1 MAIEHRSPPF
11 PSQPPADDARPVSS
25 LVGSI
30 PAPAERDAEILE
42 FLTDYEG
49 RSLLRFV
56 TIGSVDDGKSTLIGR
71 LLYETGGVFDDQLA
85 AVTTVEQGGREVI
98 NFANLT
104 DGLVAERE
112 QGITIDVA
120 YRYFATKRR
129 KFIIADTPG
138 HVQYTRNMATGA
150 STADAAVIL
159 IDARLG
165 VLQQS
170 RRHAYIANLLGIP
183 QLLVAVNKMDLIGF
197 DQAKYEAI
205 VAEFRQ
211 FTDQLGGPAKPARTH
226 AEGRVRAESGGR
238 EEKLQRFE
246 RVVFFPVSALEGDNV
261 VSASQ
266 RTPWFSGVPLLEH
279 LETTEVRSSADDDRL
294 VFAVQLVLRPDLD
307 FRGYAGTISSG
318 RVRRGDEIKVLP
330 SGKTSRVARIVSW
343 DGELS
348 EAFAPM
354 SVTLTLA
361 DEIDISRG
369 DVLTRVDNHL
379 HVSRRLQATLVWMH
393 DIPLELGRQYLI
405 KHMTNLVSGSITTV
419 DHRIDMDTLAKI
431 PAETL
436 ALNDVGDV
444 TLSLNR
450 PLILDGYDS
459 DKTAG
464 SFIVIDRVSNVT
476 IAAGMIRSH
485 GEDYQ
490 DDGRAVARALVSTER
505 AVRFNQ
511 RPAVLWMTGRSGTG
525 KIVVARALERRLFDA
540 GHMAYVLDPRQL
552 GRVDRQAQA
561 KQFQPLIDA
570 AELLADAG
578 LIVIVAY
585 SSPARVDR
593 QRARERLSER
603 ASYMEAFFDA
613 ELPTCRSRLEALGRD
628 PDEASLAYEPPD
640 DPDIMIDGDELDI
653 EREVDRLVKALERRG
668 VIGH

>member
-1 MAIEHRSPPF
+1 VAAIDHRSPPF
-11 PSQPPADDARPVSS
+11 PRQPPADDARPVSS
-25 LVGSI
+25 LVAEI

-42 FLTDYEG
+42 FLADYEG

-71 LLYETGGVFDDQLA
+71 LLYETGGVFEDQLA
-85 AVTTVEQGGREVI
+85 AVTSDDNGAAVI

-150 STADAAVIL
+150 STADAAIIL

-170 RRHAYIANLLGIP
+170 RRHAYIADLLGIP
-183 QLLVAVNKMDLIGF
+183 ELLVAVNKMDLVGF
-197 DQAKYEAI
+197 EQGKYEAI

-211 FTDQLGGPAKPARTH
+211 FTAALN
-226 AEGRVRAESGGR
+226 
-238 EEKLQRFE
+238 FE
-246 RVVFFPVSALEGDNV
+246 RVEFFPISALAGDNV
-261 VSASQ
+261 VHPSE
-266 RTPWFSGVPLLEH
+266 RTPYFAAAGGRSLLEH
-279 LETTEVRSSADDDRL
+279 LETTPVRTTADEDRL
-294 VFAVQLVLRPDLD
+294 LFPVQLVLRPDLD
-307 FRGYAGTISSG
+307 FRGYAGTIAAG
-318 RVRRGDEIKVLP
+318 VVRRGDEIKILP
-330 SGKTSRVARIVSW
+330 SGKTSRVTRIVTW

-369 DVLTRVDNHL
+369 DVLTRVDNDL

-393 DIPLELGRQYLI
+393 DVPLELGRQYLI
-405 KHMTNLVSGSITTV
+405 KHTTNLVSGSVVHV
-419 DHRIDMDTLAKI
+419 DHKIDMDTLAQI
-431 PAETL
+431 GAETL

-450 PLILDGYDS
+450 PLILDEYVH
-459 DKTAG
+459 DKAAG

-476 IAAGMIRSH
+476 VAAGMIRGH

-490 DDGRAVARALVSTER
+490 DDGRAVAAALVANER
-505 AVRFNQ
+505 AARFNQ

-525 KIVVARALERRLFDA
+525 KIVVARRLERRLFDA
-540 GHMAYVLDPRQL
+540 GYIAYVLDPTRF
-552 GRVDRQAQA
+552 GRVDRHAQA
-561 KQFQPLIDA
+561 KQLRPLIDA

-578 LIVIVAY
+578 MIVIVAY
-585 SSPARVDR
+585 TSPARVDR
-593 QRARERLSER
+593 ERARERLGER
-603 ASYMEAFFDA
+603 QAFLEAFFDA
-613 ELPTCRSRLEALGRD
+613 DLPTCRSRLEALGRD
-628 PDEASLAYEPPD
+628 VDEASLAYEAPD

-668 VIGH
+668 VLEAAADE

>member
-11 PSQPPADDARPVSS
+11 PSQAPADEARPVSS
-25 LVGSI
+25 LVQSI
-30 PAPAERDAEILE
+30 PAPAENDGEILE
-42 FLTDYEG
+42 FLADYES

-85 AVTTVEQGGREVI
+85 AVTTEQNGREVI

-150 STADAAVIL
+150 STADAAIIL

-183 QLLVAVNKMDLIGF
+183 QLLVAVNKMDLLDF
-197 DQAKYEAI
+197 DQAKYAAI
-205 VAEFRQ
+205 VAEFRK
-211 FTDQLGGPAKPARTH
+211 FTDQLG
-226 AEGRVRAESGGR
+226 
-238 EEKLQRFE
+238 FE
-246 RVVFFPVSALEGDNV
+246 RVEFFPVSALQGDNIV
-261 VSASQ
+261 VASQ
-266 RTPWFSGVPLLEH
+266 RTAWFTGRTLLEH
-279 LETTEVRSSADDDRL
+279 LETIEARSGADDDRL
-294 VFAVQLVLRPDLD
+294 VFPVQMVLRPDLN

-343 DGELS
+343 DGDLT

-393 DIPLELGRQYLI
+393 DIPLEPGRQYLV
-405 KHMTNLVSGSITTV
+405 KHTTNLVSGSIVKV
-419 DHRIDMDTLAKI
+419 DHRIDMDTLAKV
-431 PAETL
+431 PAEIL

-450 PLILDGYDS
+450 PLILDSYES

-464 SFIVIDRVSNVT
+464 SFIIIDRVSNVT
-476 IAAGMIRSH
+476 IAAGMIRGH

-490 DDGRAVARALVSTER
+490 VDGRAVARALVATER
-505 AVRFNQ
+505 GTRYKQ
-511 RPAVLWMTGRSGTG
+511 QPAVIWMTGRSGTG

-552 GRVDRQAQA
+552 TRIDRQAQA
-561 KQFQPLIDA
+561 KQFTHLIDA

-578 LIVIVAY
+578 LIVLVAY
-585 SSPARVDR
+585 PSPARADR
-593 QRARERLSER
+593 QRARDRLSER
-603 ASYMEAFFDA
+603 ACFIEAFFDSD
-613 ELPTCRSRLEALGRD
+613 LPTCRSRLEALGRD

-640 DPDIMIDGDELDI
+640 DPDIMVDGDELDI
-653 EREVDRLVKALERRG
+653 DREVERLIKQLERRG
-668 VIGH
+668 VLVP

>member
-1 MAIEHRSPPF
+1 MAIDHRSPPF
-11 PSQPPADDARPVSS
+11 PSARPDDAERPVSS
-25 LVGSI
+25 LISTI
-30 PAPAERDAEILE
+30 PPITEADAETLE
-42 FLTDYEG
+42 FLADYER

-85 AVTTVEQGGREVI
+85 AVTSTEVDGNEVI

-150 STADAAVIL
+150 STADAAIIL

-170 RRHAYIANLLGIP
+170 RRHGYIANLLGIP
-183 QLLVAVNKMDLIGF
+183 HLLVAVNKMDLVEF
-197 DQAKYEAI
+197 DEARYDEI
-205 VAEFRQ
+205 VAEFRA
-211 FTDQLGGPAKPARTH
+211 FT
-226 AEGRVRAESGGR
+226 
-238 EEKLQRFE
+238 E
-246 RVVFFPVSALEGDNV
+246 RLSFRKVEFFPVSALNGDNV
-261 VSASQ
+261 VTASP
-266 RTPWFSGVPLLEH
+266 RTPYFAAKGGKPLLEH
-279 LETTEVRSSADDDRL
+279 LETMEVDNAGDEERL
-294 VFAVQLVLRPDLD
+294 IFPVQLVSRPDLD
-307 FRGYAGTISSG
+307 FRGYAGTIAAG
-318 RVRRGDEIKVLP
+318 RVKRGDLIKVLP
-330 SGKTSRVARIVSW
+330 SGKTSRVERIVTW
-343 DGELS
+343 DGDLA

-369 DVLTRVDNHL
+369 DVLTRVENDL
-379 HVSRRLQATLVWMH
+379 HISRRLNATLVWMH

-405 KHMTNLVSGSITTV
+405 KHMTNVISGTV
-419 DHRIDMDTLAKI
+419 VKVEHKVDMDTLDQV
-431 PAETL
+431 ETHTL

-444 TLSLNR
+444 ALSLNR
-450 PLILDGYDS
+450 PLILDEYTA

-464 SFIVIDRVSNVT
+464 SFVIIDRVSNVT

-490 DDGRAVARALVSTER
+490 DDGRAVAQALVPTER
-505 AVRFNQ
+505 AARFNQ
-511 RPAVLWMTGRSGTG
+511 QPAVLWMTGRSGTG

-540 GHMAYVLDPRQL
+540 GHMTYVLDPQQL
-552 GRVDRQAQA
+552 GRIPHQAQGKDFKA
-561 KQFQPLIDA
+561 LVDA
-570 AELLADAG
+570 AELIADTG
-578 LIVIVAY
+578 QIVIVAY
-585 SSPARVDR
+585 TSPARADRSVARQRFVDR
-593 QRARERLSER
+593 CTFI
-603 ASYMEAFFDA
+603 EAFFDA
-613 ELPTCRSRLEALGRD
+613 DLPTCRSRLEALGRNR
-628 PDEASLAYEPPD
+628 DEASLAYEPPD

-653 EREVDRLVKALERRG
+653 EAEVDRLVRALERRG
-668 VIGH
+668 VLKT

>member
-1 MAIEHRSPPF
+1 MSIDHRSPPF
-11 PSQPPADDARPVSS
+11 PSQPPPTSERPVTSLIERIPPDDPNDARV
-25 LVGSI
+25 
-30 PAPAERDAEILE
+30 LE
-42 FLTDYEG
+42 FLSDYES

-71 LLYETGGVFDDQLA
+71 LLYETGGVYEDQLA
-85 AVTTVEQGGREVI
+85 AVTSEQGGQEVI

-150 STADAAVIL
+150 STADAAIIL

-183 QLLVAVNKMDLIGF
+183 QLLVAVNKMDLLGF
-197 DQAKYEAI
+197 DQARYQAI
-205 VAEFRQ
+205 VDEFRQ
-211 FTDQLGGPAKPARTH
+211 FTASL
-226 AEGRVRAESGGR
+226 
-238 EEKLQRFE
+238 RFE
-246 RVVFFPVSALEGDNV
+246 RVEFFPVSALEGDNV
-261 VSASQ
+261 VKPSE
-266 RTPWFSGVPLLEH
+266 RTPWFSAQGGLPLLEH
-279 LETTEVRSSADDDRL
+279 LESMDVKSSADEERL

-318 RVRRGDEIKVLP
+318 RVRRGDQIKVLP
-330 SGKTSRVARIVSW
+330 SGKTSRVTRIVTW
-343 DGELS
+343 DGDLS

-393 DIPLELGRQYLI
+393 DIPLEPGRQYLI
-405 KHMTNLVSGSITTV
+405 KHMTNLVSGTIVSV
-419 DHRIDMDTLAKI
+419 DHRIEMDSLAKV

-450 PLILDGYDS
+450 PLILDEYDH

-476 IAAGMIRSH
+476 IAAGMIRAH

-490 DDGRAVARALVSTER
+490 DDGRAIARALVAAER
-505 AVRFNQ
+505 GARYNQ
-511 RPAVLWMTGRSGTG
+511 KPAVIWMTGRSGTG

-540 GHMAYVLDPRQL
+540 GHMTYVLDPQQL
-552 GRVDRQAQA
+552 GRIDRQAQA
-561 KQFQPLIDA
+561 KQFKPLVDA
-570 AELLADAG
+570 AELLTDAG

-585 SSPARVDR
+585 TSPARIDR
-593 QRARERLSER
+593 QRARERLAEHTTFV
-603 ASYMEAFFDA
+603 EAFFDA
-613 ELPTCRSRLEALGRD
+613 ELATCRSRLEALGRD
-628 PDEASLAYEPPD
+628 PDEASLAYEAPD

-653 EREVDRLVKALERRG
+653 EREVDRLVRALERRG
-668 VIGH
+668 VLRA

>member
-1 MAIEHRSPPF
+1 MAVEHRSPPF

-25 LVGSI
+25 LVETI

-42 FLTDYEG
+42 FLADYEG

-183 QLLVAVNKMDLIGF
+183 QLLVAVNKMDLVGF
-197 DQAKYEAI
+197 DQGRYQAI
-205 VAEFRQ
+205 VDEFRG
-211 FTDQLGGPAKPARTH
+211 FTRSLK
-226 AEGRVRAESGGR
+226 
-238 EEKLQRFE
+238 FE
-246 RVVFFPVSALEGDNV
+246 RVEFFPVSALDGDNV
-261 VSASQ
+261 VTRSE
-266 RTPWFSGVPLLEH
+266 RTPWFSGVGAGVPLLEY
-279 LETTEVRSSADDDRL
+279 LETVEVRSSADDERL
-294 VFAVQLVLRPDLD
+294 VFPVQLVLRPDLD
-307 FRGYAGTISSG
+307 FRGYAGTITSG
-318 RVRRGDEIKVLP
+318 RVRRGEEIKVLP
-330 SGKTSRVARIVSW
+330 SGKTSRVTRIVSW
-343 DGELS
+343 DGDLS

-405 KHMTNLVSGSITTV
+405 KHMTNLVSGTIVAV
-419 DHRIDMDTLAKI
+419 DHRIDMDTLAKV
-431 PAETL
+431 P
-436 ALNDVGDV
+436 
-444 TLSLNR
+444 
-450 PLILDGYDS
+450 
-459 DKTAG
+459 
-464 SFIVIDRVSNVT
+464 
-476 IAAGMIRSH
+476 
-485 GEDYQ
+485 
-490 DDGRAVARALVSTER
+490 
-505 AVRFNQ
+505 
-511 RPAVLWMTGRSGTG
+511 
-525 KIVVARALERRLFDA
+525 
-540 GHMAYVLDPRQL
+540 
-552 GRVDRQAQA
+552 
-561 KQFQPLIDA
+561 
-570 AELLADAG
+570 
-578 LIVIVAY
+578 
-585 SSPARVDR
+585 
-593 QRARERLSER
+593 
-603 ASYMEAFFDA
+603 
-613 ELPTCRSRLEALGRD
+613 
-628 PDEASLAYEPPD
+628 
-640 DPDIMIDGDELDI
+640 
-653 EREVDRLVKALERRG
+653 
-668 VIGH
+668 

>member
-1 MAIEHRSPPF
+1 MAIDHRSPPF
-11 PSQPPADDARPVSS
+11 PSQPPADDTRPVSS
-25 LVGSI
+25 LVATI
-30 PAPAERDAEILE
+30 PPAAEQDAEILE
-42 FLTDYEG
+42 FLGDYES

-85 AVTTVEQGGREVI
+85 AVTTVEQGGHQVI

-183 QLLVAVNKMDLIGF
+183 QLLVAVNKMDLVGF

-211 FTDQLGGPAKPARTH
+211 FTSPL
-226 AEGRVRAESGGR
+226 
-238 EEKLQRFE
+238 RFE
-246 RVVFFPVSALEGDNV
+246 KVVFFPVSALEGDNV
-261 VSASQ
+261 VTRSE
-266 RTPWFSGVPLLEH
+266 RTPWYSGVSLLEH
-279 LETTEVRSSADDDRL
+279 LETAEVRSSADDDRL
-294 VFAVQLVLRPDLD
+294 VFPVQLVLRPDLD
-307 FRGYAGTISSG
+307 FRGYAGTITSG

-330 SGKTSRVARIVSW
+330 SGKTSKVARIVSW
-343 DGELS
+343 DGDLG

-393 DIPLELGRQYLI
+393 DIPLEPGRQYLI
-405 KHMTNLVSGSITTV
+405 KHTTNLVSGSIVAV
-419 DHRIDMDTLAKI
+419 DHRIEMDTLAKV

-450 PLILDGYDS
+450 PLILDRYDS

-476 IAAGMIRSH
+476 IAAGMIRGH

-505 AVRFNQ
+505 GARFNQ
-511 RPAVLWMTGRSGTG
+511 KPAVLWMTGRSGTG
-525 KIVVARALERRLFDA
+525 KIVVARSLERR
-540 GHMAYVLDPRQL
+540 
-552 GRVDRQAQA
+552 
-561 KQFQPLIDA
+561 
-570 AELLADAG
+570 
-578 LIVIVAY
+578 
-585 SSPARVDR
+585 
-593 QRARERLSER
+593 
-603 ASYMEAFFDA
+603 
-613 ELPTCRSRLEALGRD
+613 
-628 PDEASLAYEPPD
+628 
-640 DPDIMIDGDELDI
+640 
-653 EREVDRLVKALERRG
+653 
-668 VIGH
+668 

>member
-25 LVGSI
+25 LVASI
-30 PAPAERDAEILE
+30 PAPAEADAEVLD
-42 FLTDYEG
+42 FLADYES

-85 AVTTVEQGGREVI
+85 AVTSVEQGGREVI

-197 DQAKYEAI
+197 DKAKYEAI
-205 VAEFRQ
+205 VAEFRK
-211 FTDQLGGPAKPARTH
+211 FTSPL
-226 AEGRVRAESGGR
+226 
-238 EEKLQRFE
+238 RFE
-246 RVVFFPVSALEGDNV
+246 RVEFFPVSALEGDNV
-261 VSASQ
+261 VTRSQ
-266 RTPWFSGVPLLEH
+266 RTPWFSGATLLEH

-294 VFAVQLVLRPDLD
+294 LFPVQLVLRPDLD
-307 FRGYAGTISSG
+307 FRGYAGTITSG

-330 SGKTSRVARIVSW
+330 SGKTTKVARIVSW
-343 DGELS
+343 DGDLS

-361 DEIDISRG
+361 EEIDISRG

-405 KHMTNLVSGSITTV
+405 KHMTNLVSGSIVAV
-419 DHRIDMDTLAKI
+419 DHRIDMDTLAKV

-444 TLSLNR
+444 SLSLNR
-450 PLILDGYDS
+450 PLILDRYDS

-464 SFIVIDRVSNVT
+464 SFIIIDRVSNVT
-476 IAAGMIRSH
+476 IAAGMIHSH

-490 DDGRAVARALVSTER
+490 DDGRAVARALVSAER
-505 AVRFNQ
+505 GSRYNQ
-511 RPAVLWMTGRSGTG
+511 KPAVIWMTGRSGTG

-552 GRVDRQAQA
+552 ARVDRQAQA

-585 SSPARVDR
+585 PSPARIDR
-593 QRARERLSER
+593 QRARERLGEK
-603 ASYMEAFFDA
+603 ATYLEAFFDA

-640 DPDIMIDGDELDI
+640 DPDVMIDGDELDI
-653 EREVDRLVKALERRG
+653 EREVDRLVKSLERRG
-668 VIGH
+668 VLRV

>member
-1 MAIEHRSPPF
+1 MTIEHRSPPF

-25 LVGSI
+25 LVQSI
-30 PAPAERDAEILE
+30 PAPAEQDGEILE
-42 FLTDYEG
+42 FLADYES

-85 AVTTVEQGGREVI
+85 AVTTEHNGREVI

-183 QLLVAVNKMDLIGF
+183 QLLVAVNKMDLLDF
-197 DQAKYEAI
+197 DQAKYAAI
-205 VAEFRQ
+205 VAEFRR
-211 FTDQLGGPAKPARTH
+211 FTDQLG
-226 AEGRVRAESGGR
+226 
-238 EEKLQRFE
+238 FE
-246 RVVFFPVSALEGDNV
+246 HVEFFPVSALEGDNIV
-261 VSASQ
+261 TASK
-266 RTPWFSGVPLLEH
+266 RTPWFTGRTLLEY
-279 LETTEVRSSADDDRL
+279 LETIEVRSGADDDRL
-294 VFAVQLVLRPDLD
+294 VFPVQLVQRPDLN
-307 FRGYAGTISSG
+307 FRGYAGTIASG

-330 SGKTSRVARIVSW
+330 SGKTSRIARIVSW
-343 DGELS
+343 DGDLT

-354 SVTLTLA
+354 SVTLTLT

-393 DIPLELGRQYLI
+393 DIPLEPGRQYLI
-405 KHMTNLVSGSITTV
+405 KHTTNLVSGSIV
-419 DHRIDMDTLAKI
+419 SVEHRIDMDTLAKV
-431 PAETL
+431 PAEIL

-450 PLILDGYDS
+450 PLILDSYES
-459 DKTAG
+459 DKTSG
-464 SFIVIDRVSNVT
+464 SFIIIDRVSNVT
-476 IAAGMIRSH
+476 IAAGMIRGH

-490 DDGRAVARALVSTER
+490 IDGRAVARALVATER
-505 AVRFNQ
+505 GTRYNQ
-511 RPAVLWMTGRSGTG
+511 QPAVIWMTGRSGTG
-525 KIVVARALERRLFDA
+525 KIVIARALERRLFDA

-552 GRVDRQAQA
+552 ARVDRQAQA
-561 KQFQPLIDA
+561 KHFTPLIDA

-578 LIVIVAY
+578 LIVLVAY
-585 SSPARVDR
+585 PSPARIDR
-593 QRARERLSER
+593 QRARERLAER
-603 ASYMEAFFDA
+603 ACFIEAFFDA
-613 ELPTCRSRLEALGRD
+613 DLPTCRSRLEALGRE

-640 DPDIMIDGDELDI
+640 DPDIMVDGDELDI
-653 EREVDRLVKALERRG
+653 DREVDRLIKMLERRG
-668 VIGH
+668 VLVR

>member
-11 PSQPPADDARPVSS
+11 PSQPPADDERPVSS
-25 LVGSI
+25 LVETV
-30 PAPAERDAEILE
+30 PAPAEADAEILE
-42 FLTDYEG
+42 FLADYES

-85 AVTTVEQGGREVI
+85 AVTSVEQGGREVI

-183 QLLVAVNKMDLIGF
+183 QLLVAVNKMDLVGF
-197 DQAKYEAI
+197 DQAKYQAI
-205 VAEFRQ
+205 VAEFRE
-211 FTDQLGGPAKPARTH
+211 FTDQL
-226 AEGRVRAESGGR
+226 
-238 EEKLQRFE
+238 RFE
-246 RVVFFPVSALEGDNV
+246 RVEFFPVSALEGDNV
-261 VSASQ
+261 VTRSE
-266 RTPWFSGVPLLEH
+266 RTPWFAGLPMLEH
-279 LETTEVRSSADDDRL
+279 LETAEVGSAADDERL
-294 VFAVQLVLRPDLD
+294 VFPVQLVSRPDLH
-307 FRGYAGTISSG
+307 FRGYAGTITSG

-330 SGKTSRVARIVSW
+330 SGKTSQVTRIVTW
-343 DGELS
+343 DGDLS

-369 DVLTRVDNHL
+369 DVLTQVDNDL

-393 DIPLELGRQYLI
+393 DIPLETGRQYLI
-405 KHMTNLVSGSITTV
+405 KHTTNLVSGSVVAV
-419 DHRIDMDTLAKI
+419 DHKIDMDTLARV

-436 ALNDVGDV
+436 ALNEIGDV

-450 PLILDGYDS
+450 PLILDEYEQ
-459 DKTAG
+459 DKAAG

-490 DDGRAVARALVSTER
+490 EDNRAVAKALAAAER
-505 AVRFNQ
+505 GARFNQ
-511 RPAVLWMTGRSGTG
+511 KPAVIWMTGRSGTG
-525 KIVVARALERRLFDA
+525 KIVVARSLERRLFDA
-540 GHMAYVLDPRQL
+540 GHMAYVLDPRAL
-552 GRVDRQAQA
+552 ERVDRHAQA
-561 KQFQPLIDA
+561 KQFRPLIDY
-570 AELLADAG
+570 AELLAEAG

-585 SSPARVDR
+585 TSPARIDR
-593 QRARERLSER
+593 QRARERLGER
-603 ASYMEAFFDA
+603 VGFIEAFFDA
-613 ELPTCRSRLEALGRD
+613 ELATCRSRLEALDRD
-628 PDEASLAYEPPD
+628 PDEASLAYEAPD

-668 VIGH
+668 VLGR

>member
-1 MAIEHRSPPF
+1 MAIEHHSPPF
-11 PSQPPADDARPVSS
+11 PAQAPGDDERPVSS
-25 LVGSI
+25 LVSTI
-30 PAPAERDAEILE
+30 PPSADKDGEILE
-42 FLTDYEG
+42 FLADYEG

-85 AVTTVEQGGREVI
+85 AVTTTEQGGREVI

-150 STADAAVIL
+150 STADAAIIL

-183 QLLVAVNKMDLIGF
+183 QLLVAVNKMDLVDF
-197 DQAKYEAI
+197 DRGKYEAI
-205 VAEFRQ
+205 VSEFRQ
-211 FTDQLGGPAKPARTH
+211 FTDQL
-226 AEGRVRAESGGR
+226 
-238 EEKLQRFE
+238 QFE
-246 RVVFFPVSALEGDNV
+246 RVEFFPVSALEGDNV
-261 VSASQ
+261 VAPSE
-266 RTPWFSGVPLLEH
+266 RTPWFTAAGGLPLLQH
-279 LETTEVRSSADDDRL
+279 LETTEVRSPADADRL

-330 SGKTSRVARIVSW
+330 SGKTSRVERIVTW
-343 DGELS
+343 DGDLG

-369 DVLTRVDNHL
+369 DVLTRVDNQL

-393 DIPLELGRQYLI
+393 DIPLETGRQYLI
-405 KHMTNLVSGSITTV
+405 KHMTNLVSGSVVAV
-419 DHRIDMDTLAKI
+419 DHKIDMDNLARV

-450 PLILDGYDS
+450 PLILDEYDH

-464 SFIVIDRVSNVT
+464 SFIIIDRVSNVT

-490 DDGRAVARALVSTER
+490 DDGRAVARALVASER
-505 AVRFNQ
+505 GARYNQ
-511 RPAVLWMTGRSGTG
+511 KPAVIWMTGRSGTG

-540 GHMAYVLDPRQL
+540 GHMAYVLDPQQL
-552 GRVDRQAQA
+552 DRVERQAQA
-561 KQFQPLIDA
+561 KQFKPLIDA
-570 AELLADAG
+570 AGLLADAG
-578 LIVIVAY
+578 LIVIVAFT
-585 SSPARVDR
+585 SPARVDR
-593 QRARERLSER
+593 DRARERLGER
-603 ASYMEAFFDA
+603 ASYVEAFFDA

-628 PDEASLAYEPPD
+628 ADEASLAYEAPD

-653 EREVDRLVKALERRG
+653 DHEVDRLIKALERRG
-668 VIGH
+668 VIGY